1 MTKFR
6 TLLSLLFVAALA
18 LETLGC
24 GSSNMNSNRV
34 LQSMAITP
42 ANADAQNFP
51 NGQVQFTATGTF
63 NKAPSPAQVTFQ
75 PPYTGTWSLMGA
87 GAANIATISQAG
99 LAQCIAGAAGTVT
112 VSAVASSNSATGP
125 AMSTAVTGSTT
136 LTCP

>member
-87 GAANIATISQAG
+87 SAANIATISQAG
-99 LAQCIAGAAGTVT
+99 LAQCIAGVAGTVT